1 MDINVSVAIL
11 VNINKQ
17 VLLAQRPPP
26 KSWEGWW
33 EFPGGKIEK
42 NETPVDALYR
52 EVYEEIGVKIT
63 QFTKW
68 VTRKYSHE
76 GNDIKLHFFKV
87 YKWEG
92 EIVSKEIRRERSKM
106 LHILSDKKRRFFHDQ
121 FISKYRPVLFENI
134 KNGKLLGHTDNYI
147 QIQMEG
153 GSELINSIH
162 SVKLADNHGTVVDGK
177 LS

>member
-42 NETPVDALYR
+42 NETPVDALHR

-92 EIVSKEIRRERSKM
+92 EIVSKEIE
-106 LHILSDKKRRFFHDQ
+106 ILLNKAKADDQ
-121 FISKYRPVLFENI
+121 I
-134 KNGKLLGHTDNYI
+134 KLGVMSTLLD
-147 QIQMEG
+147 
-153 GSELINSIH
+153 EL
-162 SVKLADNHGTVVDGK
+162 KTK
-177 LS
+177 EE